1 MTKYEYDYFEPVKEN
16 AIIIDWAAG
25 NTCNFQCSYCDP
37 ACWDGGVPW
46 HDFDNCIRFIDFVW
60 ENICVPQNK
69 IMFFNFHGGEPAL
82 WPEVTKVCEYIKNI
96 NENNI
101 IRLLTNGTRSTKWW
115 TDKAHLFDLLI
126 VSIHEGQTKK
136 EKIVE
141 KFNQVQKSGINISLH
156 VMMDIAQFDGCVD
169 TYKYLYDNLIPDVSL
184 QYKPV
189 RISIRKH
196 ELQPYT
202 DIQLATMNSLQ
213 RLNGSPNLKNQSQ
226 MQWRKDGEEPVRVK
240 SIENEI
246 LLPQLNDW
254 KDWYCNMG
262 IETLVV
268 QHNGWI
274 KPGSQCFKNLKYGN
288 ISDKEYSIPLLPV
301 KCKWDL
307 CGCLTDLQTTKIKN
321 IKKGDKYIDADIST
335 GAYTITTRD

>member
-1 MTKYEYDYFEPVKEN
+1 MTKYEYDYFEPVREN

-37 ACWDGGVPW
+37 ACWDGTLPW

-82 WPEVTKVCEYIKNI
+82 WPEVTKVCEYIKDI

-115 TDKAHLFDLLI
+115 TDKAHLFDMLI

-156 VMMDIAQFDGCVD
+156 VMMDIVQFDDCVG
-169 TYKYLYDNLIPDVSL
+169 TYKYLYDNLHDVSL

-189 RISIRKH
+189 RISIRTH

-202 DIQLATMNSLQ
+202 DAQLATMNSLQ
-213 RLNGSPNLKNQSQ
+213 GLNGTPSPKNQSH
-226 MQWRKDGEEPVRVK
+226 MQWRKDGEAPVIVK

-246 LLPQLNDW
+246 LLPRLNDW
-254 KDWYCNMG
+254 KDWYCYMG

-268 QHNGWI
+268 QHNGFI
-274 KPGSQCFKNLKYGN
+274 KPGSQCFKKLRYGN
-288 ISDKEYSIPLLPV
+288 ISDKKYSIPLLPV
-301 KCKWDL
+301 KCKWEL

-321 IKKGDKYIDADIST
+321 IKKGNKYIDADVHSA
-335 GAYTITTRD
+335 AYKITTRD